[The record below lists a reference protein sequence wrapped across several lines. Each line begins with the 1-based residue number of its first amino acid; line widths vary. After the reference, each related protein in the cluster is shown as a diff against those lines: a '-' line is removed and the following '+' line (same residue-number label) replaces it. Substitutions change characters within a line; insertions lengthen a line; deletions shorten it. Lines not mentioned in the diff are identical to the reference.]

1 MPDHV
6 ESMRKE
12 VAAHDRASFFKLH
25 NLAGDRYIVP
35 QCHAHAKC
43 KLRVLVQGM
52 LQGFRNVTGDLSA
65 FSYLQV
71 AWHMPG
77 MTKLFGKCSSAPQL
91 SGTSALTCES
101 QRSSLT
107 ARWAGMPFF
116 KLL

>member
-25 NLAGDRYIVP
+25 NLAGDR
-35 QCHAHAKC
+35 C
-43 KLRVLVQGM
+43 KSRNAM
-52 LQGFRNVTGDLSA
+52 LLPTASLESYTRECTRISECYRHLSV
-65 FSYLQV
+65 FSYMQV
-71 AWHMPG
+71 GWHMPG
-77 MTKLFGKCSSAPQL
+77 ITTLFGSCSSAPQL

-107 ARWAGMPFF
+107 LRWAGMPFF

>member
-25 NLAGDRYIVP
+25 NLAGDR
-35 QCHAHAKC
+35 C
-43 KLRVLVQGM
+43 KSRNAMLLPTASLESWIRACTRVAEIYRRLRV
-52 LQGFRNVTGDLSA
+52 
-65 FSYLQV
+65 FSYMQV
-71 AWHMPG
+71 ASLVPG
-77 MTKLFGKCSSAPQL
+77 MTKLFGNCSSAPQL

-101 QRSSLT
+101 ADLKC
-107 ARWAGMPFF
+107 AGLEWPS

>member
-1 MPDHV
+1 MPDHM

-25 NLAGDRYIVP
+25 NLAGDR
-35 QCHAHAKC
+35 CESRDA
-43 KLRVLVQGM
+43 M
-52 LQGFRNVTGDLSA
+52 LLPTASSESCTRECTRIPECYRRLSA
-65 FSYLQV
+65 FSYMQV

-77 MTKLFGKCSSAPQL
+77 MTKLLCGRSSAPQL

-101 QRSSLT
+101 ANLKC
-107 ARWAGMPFF
+107 AGLEWPP